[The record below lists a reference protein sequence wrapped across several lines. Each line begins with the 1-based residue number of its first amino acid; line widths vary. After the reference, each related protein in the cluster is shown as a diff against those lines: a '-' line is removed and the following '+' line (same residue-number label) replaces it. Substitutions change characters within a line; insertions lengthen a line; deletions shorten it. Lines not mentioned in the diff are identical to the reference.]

1 MKFYHFGR
9 ELLGT
14 SRSRCIVRTY
24 IWVNDIVDHLE
35 KEQML
40 DVGFPIQIRM
50 SDETSPWKI
59 KTNWIWA
66 VTNFGSI
73 PTKKIKEIPS
83 TNRMFSATVWLLEAQ
98 HQWGSS
104 DLKCACGSW
113 SRIDIVMRNIVA
125 YASRIGLFSMVYLF
139 EKIAQFCLPVLTRQK
154 MQHFKR

>member
-1 MKFYHFGR
+1 M
-9 ELLGT
+9 
-14 SRSRCIVRTY
+14 
-24 IWVNDIVDHLE
+24 
-35 KEQML
+35 EQML

-98 HQWGSS
+98 HQ
-104 DLKCACGSW
+104 
-113 SRIDIVMRNIVA
+113 
-125 YASRIGLFSMVYLF
+125 
-139 EKIAQFCLPVLTRQK
+139 
-154 MQHFKR
+154 